1 MKAYAF
7 EKVLERMEK
16 QMRQKACTLLGEDK
30 GSFIAKN
37 LTLKGGGHPT
47 DQCVYQ
53 TIRRCKTKGWYPGKG
68 MGKSTGRTP
77 DISQHQ
83 KEEVARVLMEG
94 KRKLIK
100 PTPAHARGKLPRLS
114 INPAS
119 GAPISNW
126 TIYNIMHTMCYD
138 EDEDDPWVYM
148 HSPSKDY
155 LSDGMKKA
163 RDNCGNHYLERFA
176 TGAWATHV
184 AVDPCITILA
194 ANQAQSDDQKVAA
207 LGIKKMMS
215 PKSRYKGPNCRAPKT
230 VKSQAKNDVKVHWT
244 PVFALG
250 KVYIYVCDADA
261 AARDPALPATLN
273 HGLELAKFIKNVLP
287 DILIEMKR
295 KHGWGRMPRTVVHDK
310 ASYFVAPRS
319 QRLAS
324 EFAGALRSARMSSWL
339 GDEDDDCSWLAGRLG
354 DVYPHETVI
363 SHIRRALDYR
373 FPRSVPGETRA
384 RFATRMAKVQDF
396 MNSKEFKARD
406 GGGLASL
413 TEALRDRFAR
423 IVDLDGERLRT

>member
-1 MKAYAF
+1 MAHSSPQPDFAGDSTQKGRLPPLEVMKAYAF

-215 PKSRYKGPNCRAPKT
+215 PNPDTKAPTAGRPRPSSRRRRTTSKYIGRPSSLSARST
-230 VKSQAKNDVKVHWT
+230 FT
-244 PVFALG
+244 FAM
-250 KVYIYVCDADA
+250 
-261 AARDPALPATLN
+261 PTL
-273 HGLELAKFIKNVLP
+273 L
-287 DILIEMKR
+287 R
-295 KHGWGRMPRTVVHDK
+295 
-310 ASYFVAPRS
+310 APRS
-319 QRLAS
+319 ALDAEPWIGARQIHQERLA
-324 EFAGALRSARMSSWL
+324 R
-339 GDEDDDCSWLAGRLG
+339 
-354 DVYPHETVI
+354 YPQ
-363 SHIRRALDYR
+363 SR
-373 FPRSVPGETRA
+373 
-384 RFATRMAKVQDF
+384 
-396 MNSKEFKARD
+396 
-406 GGGLASL
+406 
-413 TEALRDRFAR
+413 
-423 IVDLDGERLRT
+423 